1 MKKLTQ
7 LIQKYPVKT
16 LIITFVLL
24 IGLIIGITQIELKT
38 GNETLISDTTDI
50 YRENEAYQSE
60 FGKDPIILIVDQ
72 NSMFDSQALEFMKLV
87 HEDIN
92 NLDGIFAINS
102 PVTIINQMS
111 FTLYNQTESGL
122 AQMTTGL
129 KTLSEQLDGLSVQ
142 LLSGNTLTT
151 PDIDTLT
158 SNLNQIMSAQSQLDT
173 GLVNMFSVLELLQV
187 AVIDLKTDMATLE
200 AQIAEDASLIEE
212 LKLTQSM
219 VTQAESLEQ
228 SLSHLL
234 AQESIRL
241 IPEQTNFALNQ
252 FLLTLV
258 DLSELF
264 ETQVDSMQ
272 TLAVAL
278 QTMAHSLGVMGE
290 NISKIHAHFN
300 AFEPGFP
307 SSSDTLHMM
316 IFDESNQVKPMFSSF
331 VVNEDQLRMV
341 IILNSNVTDEQVD
354 EISNTINRR
363 IEQEGFESGVLI
375 SGKPILDRSIKS
387 SMMDSMQYMMIFSLL
402 TMIIILVFIYN
413 VRLRL
418 LPIVMILIAVV
429 ATVGIMGWL
438 SIGLTMVSMAVFP
451 VLIGLGIDYF
461 IQFQSRYEE
470 ERDKYETR

>member
-24 IGLIIGITQIELKT
+24 IGLIVGITQIELKT

-212 LKLTQSM
+212 LELTQSM

-228 SLSHLL
+228 SLSQLL

-241 IPEQTNFALNQ
+241 IPEQTSFALNQ

-290 NISKIHAHFN
+290 NISKIHANFN

-418 LPIVMILIAVV
+418 LPIVM
-429 ATVGIMGWL
+429 
-438 SIGLTMVSMAVFP
+438 
-451 VLIGLGIDYF
+451 
-461 IQFQSRYEE
+461 
-470 ERDKYETR
+470 